1 MKRCDGT
8 RGILNPLDGFARFSL
23 ERYAPSTDLA
33 PFVERYWVVRWALDE
48 AERFEQQI
56 LPNPCVNLAFE
67 PGRSAVHGIGTR
79 RFVAQLEGRGRVVGI
94 KFRPGCFLAFASR
107 PMDTLVDRV
116 VPLAEAFDLDV
127 PELERQVLGAEDDRA
142 SIPVVESFLRS
153 QKDSRV
159 DPAFELVARLVE
171 LTQHDRSIA
180 RAAQL
185 AHHASISVRSLHRLF
200 EKYMGLGPKWVIRR
214 SRVQDAA
221 ERVATGAKLDWACL
235 ARELGYHDQAHLI
248 HDFKEQVGFT
258 PAVYAARCAQAA
270 RVELELR
277 ERVEVMG

>member
-1 MKRCDGT
+1 MKVYEGT
-8 RGILNPLDGFARFSL
+8 RGILNPLDGLARFSL
-23 ERYAPSTDLA
+23 ERYAPSADLA
-33 PFVERYWVVRWALDE
+33 PFVERHWVVRWALDE
-48 AERFEQQI
+48 AEQFEQQI

-79 RFVAQLEGRGRVVGI
+79 RFVAQLEGRGRVVAV

-107 PMDTLVDRV
+107 RMDTLVDRV
-116 VPLAEAFDLDV
+116 VPLAEAFDIDV
-127 PELERQVLGAEDDRA
+127 AELEREVLGAADDSA
-142 SIPVVESFLRS
+142 SIGVVESFLRA
-153 QKDSRV
+153 QKGSRI

-171 LTQHDRSIA
+171 LTQRDRSIA

-185 AHHASISVRSLHRLF
+185 ARHASLSVRSLHRLF
-200 EKYMGLGPKWVIRR
+200 ERYVGLGPKWVIRR

-221 ERVATGAKLDWACL
+221 ERVAGGAKLDWAAL

-258 PAVYAARCAQAA
+258 PSVYAARCAKAA
-270 RVELELR
+270 GIAPLLR
-277 ERVEVMG
+277 ERAEG